1 MKPSTSDYLSITAA
15 LVAILLCGF
24 GVGFLVGE
32 RITLKRVAAT
42 TAADHAPPDWSAET
56 VTRLTRELK
65 LTPPQVAAVEK
76 EVAAAAREIAAAKR
90 VAIRDYQRALLE
102 LHLRLLPH
110 LEPGQR
116 RVVEKSCEIL
126 KSSLDKWED
135 DSED

>member
-42 TAADHAPPDWSAET
+42 TATDHAPPEWSAET
-56 VTRLTRELK
+56 VARLTRELK
-65 LTPPQVAAVEK
+65 LTPPQVAAVER
-76 EVAAAAREIAAAKR
+76 EVAAAEREIAAARR
-90 VAIRDYQRALLE
+90 VALRDYQHALLK
-102 LHLRLLPH
+102 LHQRLLPH
-110 LEPGQR
+110 LDPGQR

-126 KSSLDKWED
+126 KSSLDKWGGE
-135 DSED
+135 SER